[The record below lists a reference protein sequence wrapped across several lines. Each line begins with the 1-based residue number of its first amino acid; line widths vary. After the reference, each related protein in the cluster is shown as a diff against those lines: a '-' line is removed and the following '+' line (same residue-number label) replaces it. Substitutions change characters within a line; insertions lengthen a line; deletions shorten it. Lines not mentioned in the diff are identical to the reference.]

1 MLASCKPN
9 NEKVVQQMTYML
21 VVLGTVFGTSMA
33 YDDGLTLEQ
42 CRTGQEFLTG
52 KVNGEPTCCIDTRHA
67 TPITEATALCPAG
80 IFPFPYQDGDE
91 QIFGDMALKHLR

>member
-1 MLASCKPN
+1 MVP
-9 NEKVVQQMTYML
+9 QMTYML

-42 CRTGQEFLTG
+42 CRAGQAFLAG
-52 KVNGEPTCCIDTRHA
+52 KVNGEPTCCMDPRTIGV
-67 TPITEATALCPAG
+67 TPEEACPPD
-80 IFPFPYQDGDE
+80 IFPFPYQSGDE